1 LKRVLFDSD
10 VLLDV
15 LAQRQPFVIASAQAL
30 NVVTVTKMEMQIKG
44 YVSGHAVTNIF
55 YVLRRQ
61 IGSEMARDAISRL
74 LLHLQVASITDEV
87 IRAALQSSM
96 TDFEDAVSSEAAN
109 AVGVEIIVTRNKS
122 DFVAS
127 SVPAMLPEEFLAAL

>member
-1 LKRVLFDSD
+1 MFDSD